1 MKKEQIYVTIDNE
14 EKRLRAIE
22 ILEKAGEKYWG
33 NEKNWS
39 MTINDVHKYL
49 YLQTEGWLVNNLDCG
64 TREEIT
70 LGQLESLLLPIPNYQ
85 VKDVILSLDELK
97 QQAEKL
103 GFDLVEKPYEPKV
116 GDFGVFWDNCE
127 EGNRYYGFLI
137 NTDESPFPMMSN
149 NRGWFKN
156 FRKLTDEEKQRIQE
170 SW

>member
-22 ILEKAGEKYWG
+22 ILDKAGEEYWG
-33 NEKNWS
+33 NRKEWS
-39 MTINDVHKYL
+39 MRISDVHKYL
-49 YLQTEGWLVNNLDCG
+49 YSCTGGWLINNLNFG

-70 LGQLESLLLPIPNYQ
+70 LDQLEALLLPNYQ

-103 GFDLVEKPYEPKV
+103 GFDLVEKPYEPKI
-116 GDFGVFWDNCE
+116 GDFGIFWDSDQE
-127 EGNRYYGFLI
+127 IKRYGFLADI
-137 NTDESPFPMMSN
+137 KIQTCKFVRNDYCPFV
-149 NRGWFKN
+149 N
-156 FRKLTDEEKQRIQE
+156 FRKLTESEKQKIQE